1 MARLTAQEFQE
12 KHARRLSA
20 AVADVQKGIDRVTV
34 NPCELAA
41 AKKDKMLAG
50 ITAAVQNGTWER
62 GLRRVSLDQWKKA
75 ARDIGATRI
84 ASGINA
90 AKDKVI
96 AFAEQLLPHI
106 DAQVAKI
113 KAMPDLSL
121 EDNIA
126 RMTTFIRGM
135 ADFKRT
141 K

>member
-1 MARLTAQEFQE
+1 MARLTAAEFQE

-20 AVADVQKGIDRVTV
+20 AVEDVRKGIAKVTV

-41 AKKDKMLAG
+41 AKQEKMLTNL
-50 ITAAVQNGTWER
+50 TAAVNDGRWAA
-62 GLRRVSLDQWKKA
+62 GLKRVSLEEWKDKA
-75 ARDIGATRI
+75 ANVGAGRI

-90 AKDKVI
+90 AKAKVI

-106 DAQVAKI
+106 DAGQSKLKGMSDI
-113 KAMPDLSL
+113 TL

-126 RMTTFIRGM
+126 RMTSFIRHM
-135 ADFKRT
+135 AEFKRT